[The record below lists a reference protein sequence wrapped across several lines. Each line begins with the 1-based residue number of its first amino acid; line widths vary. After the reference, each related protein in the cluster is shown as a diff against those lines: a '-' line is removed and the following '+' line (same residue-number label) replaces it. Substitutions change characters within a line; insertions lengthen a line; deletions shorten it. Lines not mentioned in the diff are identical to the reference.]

1 MEVEILKVD
10 KLYKSFHLADKGK
23 VKLSN
28 IILKFIGFFQDNQK
42 KFNALEDV
50 SFSLKKGEIL
60 GIIGKNGSGKSTLLK
75 ILSEIMYPS
84 KGEITY
90 KGKLTSILDVGT
102 GFHNE
107 LSGRENAFMYASLL
121 GLEKDVVEKGMSQII
136 EFSEIGEFIDQP
148 VKYYSN
154 GMYLRLAFAVAF
166 FCNVEIM
173 LLDEVLYVGDSA
185 FMIKSHKRIQQILE
199 EGTSIILVSHS
210 MSDVLRLCKRCIW
223 LENGKIKK
231 LGPAPDVVAA
241 YLESNWLTKREG
253 SSIDS
258 ISNFEWNNNN
268 GPANEYLKL
277 KRLTICSEKEKSPN
291 GIIDYNDNFQ
301 IKIQYEQLV
310 DYGVINFTVIII
322 DHFNTG
328 ITITTPQFSEHD
340 ITRKFVSKGIYETIC
355 TIPKQFLN
363 IGFYRIHLR
372 VTYDDIEIMEEL
384 NIALFR
390 IEASNE
396 RQKNILIKTP
406 LSVSASFDWS
416 TTKLS

>member
-1 MEVEILKVD
+1 
-10 KLYKSFHLADKGK
+10 
-23 VKLSN
+23 
-28 IILKFIGFFQDNQK
+28 
-42 KFNALEDV
+42 
-50 SFSLKKGEIL
+50 
-60 GIIGKNGSGKSTLLK
+60 
-75 ILSEIMYPS
+75 MYPS